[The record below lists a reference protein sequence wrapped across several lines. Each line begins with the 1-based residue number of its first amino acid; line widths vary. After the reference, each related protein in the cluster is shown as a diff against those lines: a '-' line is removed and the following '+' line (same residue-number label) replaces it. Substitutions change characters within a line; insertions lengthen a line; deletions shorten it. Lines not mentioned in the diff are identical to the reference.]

1 MNRLVP
7 FKKET
12 PLFSKACNL
21 FLFFLMF
28 FQILSGCGKKDF
40 PSVPSSLVP
49 EPPKKLEAVVDRGEI
64 RLTWV
69 LSNPDNIKAI
79 NIYRSKIPTARFCPT
94 CPYTFEPVGSF
105 QAREKFYREKASSGY
120 HYAFKVEIE
129 GALGALSSPRIIT
142 VEIP

>member
-1 MNRLVP
+1 MNNEC

-12 PLFSKACNL
+12 GFFFNTGNL
-21 FLFFLMF
+21 FVFFLIF

-40 PSVPSSLVP
+40 PSVPRSLVP
-49 EPPKKLEAVVDRGEI
+49 EPPKKLEAVIDKGDI
-64 RLTWV
+64 KITWI

-105 QAREKFYREKASSGY
+105 QAKEKFYKEKASSGY
-120 HYAFKVEIE
+120 HYAFKVEIV
-129 GALGALSSPRIIT
+129 GAFGELSSPRI
-142 VEIP
+142 VSLEIP